1 MWQRVVAAGC
11 GAILAMG
18 IVPTAARGAGQTA
31 TAACSARIGSVTA
44 QGEHV
49 IRGLKATNP
58 PSLSAGSPAAKL
70 YAPSVVR
77 LTSHF
82 EDYPGSGGI
91 TQRHGY
97 VVIGDRLYSSDY
109 ILNADGSST
118 PPGPSLTRIGG
129 GWSDF
134 TQLDWATFDKPVGS
148 GIVPR
153 TELYAL
159 RKDGVLFR
167 WHHTSAG
174 WRATGSYPGFA
185 AVKSMAVISKTQTY
199 DTFIA
204 NTRGGALYTI
214 RIPTTS
220 PMKPIVKPLR
230 TRTWQGFETLIAE
243 ACGQYGTLLL
253 GIDKDTG
260 TGYAYAVG
268 HANGTATIIN
278 GLGKVNATFTDP
290 LHFRLSVVSFY
301 DWLNGE

>member
-1 MWQRVVAAGC
+1 MWRRAIAVAGCAVLAAGV
-11 GAILAMG
+11 LA
-18 IVPTAARGAGQTA
+18 TSAQGAGAAQSE
-31 TAACSARIGSVTA
+31 ACSARIGSVTA

-70 YAPSVVR
+70 YAPGVVR
-77 LTSHF
+77 LSSHF
-82 EDYPGSGGI
+82 EDYPTSGGG
-91 TQRHGY
+91 TQRHGM
-97 VVIGDRLYSSDY
+97 VVIGDGLYSSGYLLDAGGN
-109 ILNADGSST
+109 L
-118 PPGPSLTRIGG
+118 PPGEPRLARIGG
-129 GWSDF
+129 GWSNF

-159 RKDGVLFR
+159 RNDGVLFR
-167 WHHTSAG
+167 WHHTAAG
-174 WRATGSYPGFA
+174 WRSTGSYPGFA
-185 AVKSMAVISKTQTY
+185 SVKSMAVISKTQTY

-220 PMKPIVKPLR
+220 PMKPIVKPVR
-230 TRTWQGFETLIAE
+230 TSTWQGFETLIAE
-243 ACGQYGTLLL
+243 RCGQYGTLLL

-260 TGYAYAVG
+260 NGHAYAVG
-268 HANGTATIIN
+268 HANGTATVIN
-278 GLGKVNATFTDP
+278 GLGKVNGTFTDP
-290 LHFRLSVVSFY
+290 HHFRLSVVSFY

>member
-1 MWQRVVAAGC
+1 MKRTMTALTGSAVLALGISPTSAQAAS
-11 GAILAMG
+11 
-18 IVPTAARGAGQTA
+18 QTA
-31 TAACSARIGSVTA
+31 NEACSARIGSVTP
-44 QGEHV
+44 QGEHL

-58 PSLSAGSPAAKL
+58 PSLTAGSPKVPL
-70 YAPSVVR
+70 YAPGSVR
-77 LTSHF
+77 LTSYF
-82 EDYPGSGGI
+82 EDYPTVPAG
-91 TQRHGY
+91 TDRQGY
-97 VVIGDRLYSSDY
+97 VVIGDGLYHSGY
-109 ILNADGSST
+109 HLDGIGGLQDHT
-118 PPGPSLTRIGG
+118 LTRIGG
-129 GWSDF
+129 GWSNF
-134 TQLDWATFDKPVGS
+134 TQLERATFDKPVGS

-220 PMKPIVKPLR
+220 PMKPIVKPVR

-260 TGYAYAVG
+260 AGYAYAVG
-268 HANGTATIIN
+268 HANGTATVIN
-278 GLGKVNATFTDP
+278 GLGKVNGTFTDP
-290 LHFRLSVVSFY
+290 LHFRLSVVSYY

>member
-1 MWQRVVAAGC
+1 MWWRAAAVASCAV
-11 GAILAMG
+11 LAVG
-18 IVPTAARGAGQTA
+18 FVPTSAEGAGQAA
-31 TAACSARIGSVTA
+31 TEACSAAIGSVTA

-58 PSLSAGSPAAKL
+58 PSLSAGSSAVKL
-70 YAPSVVR
+70 YAPGVVR
-77 LTSHF
+77 LSTYF
-82 EDYPGSGGI
+82 EDYPGSGGG
-91 TQRHGY
+91 TSRNGN
-97 VVIGDRLYSSDY
+97 VVIGDSLY
-109 ILNADGSST
+109 GSFYYLDAGGESMEHR
-118 PPGPSLTRIGG
+118 LTRIGG
-129 GWSDF
+129 GWSNF
-134 TQLDWATFDKPVGS
+134 TQLERATFDKPVGS

-153 TELYAL
+153 SDLYAL

-174 WRATGSYPGFA
+174 WRSTGSYPGFA

-220 PMKPIVKPLR
+220 PMKPIVRPVR
-230 TRTWQGFETLIAE
+230 TSTWQGFETLIAA

-260 TGYAYAVG
+260 NGYAYAVG
-268 HANGTATIIN
+268 HANGTATVIN
-278 GLGKVNATFTDP
+278 GLGKVNGSFTDP
-290 LHFRLSVVSFY
+290 VQFRFSGVSFY